1 MKFLGDL
8 AIVKM
13 PPKLWKRGRP
23 KGADK
28 TVIGLAKKRRRL
40 GPVPFVKKMPLEKE
54 KSKLTRFLV

>member
-1 MKFLGDL
+1 
-8 AIVKM
+8 M